1 MTYQTTKEDVA
12 TLLENFSDYVN
23 PQQEFD
29 PWFTLAEINQQ
40 FAWDD
45 VPDSTLINWLMEM
58 QQDGKVE
65 AKLAPEPEDT
75 EYRWLS

>member
-1 MTYQTTKEDVA
+1 MNQTRKQDVA

-23 PQQEFD
+23 PAGELD

-45 VPDSTLINWLMEM
+45 IPDEILIEWLTEM
-58 QQDGKVE
+58 IEVGLV
-65 AKLAPEPEDT
+65 DT
-75 EYRWLS
+75 EDQEDEAVYRWQS